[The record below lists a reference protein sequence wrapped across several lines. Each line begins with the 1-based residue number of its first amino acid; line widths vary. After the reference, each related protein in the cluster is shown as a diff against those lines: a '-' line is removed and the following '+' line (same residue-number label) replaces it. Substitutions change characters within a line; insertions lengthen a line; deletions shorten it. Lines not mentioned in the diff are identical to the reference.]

1 MNDRTFNII
10 LALLLIISVIGWV
23 IDEEKDN
30 LMEGQLKQ
38 IIVEYEGRYVVMVN
52 GANELYTSLKEC
64 RADNG

>member
-1 MNDRTFNII
+1 MKDRTFNII
-10 LALLLIISVIGWV
+10 LAVLLIISVIGWV

-30 LMEGQLKQ
+30 LREGQLKQ

-64 RADNG
+64 RAENG

>member
-1 MNDRTFNII
+1 MKDRTFNII
-10 LALLLIISVIGWV
+10 LAVLLIISIIGWV

-30 LMEGQLKQ
+30 LREGQLKQ

-64 RADNG
+64 RAENG